1 MNFCIC
7 INTNK
12 RIKGGEYVA
21 EIKKLICVNHGGNP
35 LGLNNFYIASEVS
48 MFKGIGYIPICKKC
62 LFEMA
67 NSYYDKYKDMKL
79 SIYYMCRKIDI
90 AFNSNIF
97 EGAFGEGAESPQKVF
112 QSYITQY
119 NSLGRKNN
127 IFFPFDEGE
136 HVSENKFVHGSKEDI
151 DDDDSEV
158 SIIDVESSRDSI
170 KMNKN
175 DVAVKKEIITML
187 EYDPFEGYVEADQKF
202 LYNELY
208 SYFNDEEVIED
219 QFLVSQLIQIA
230 NNNNQIRKIDYLI
243 SKYTA
248 NTELLIKNDAKIKSL
263 NSTKKDIVQSTNNIA
278 KENSI
283 SVKNRKSGNINKSSL
298 TVMMEY
304 LRELNFED
312 AEIDFYDQKK
322 AYGMQMAAD
331 ISMKAIAE
339 QIQFDEND
347 INEIIIEQRNMIKSM
362 EEKILDLEEDNRQL
376 RVEINNYKKNN

>member
-1 MNFCIC
+1 M
-7 INTNK
+7 
-12 RIKGGEYVA
+12 A
-21 EIKKLICVNHGGNP
+21 EITKLTCTNHGGNP
-35 LGLNNFYIASEVS
+35 ISLTNFYMASEISV
-48 MFKGIGYIPICKKC
+48 FKGIGYIPICKKC
-62 LFEMA
+62 LFEMV
-67 NSYYDKYKDMKL
+67 NNYYDKYKDMRL
-79 SIYYMCRKIDI
+79 AIYYMCRKIDI

-97 EGAFGEGAESPQKVF
+97 EGALTEDDIEDAQKVF
-112 QSYITQY
+112 QSYIIQY

-127 IFFPFDEGE
+127 IHFPFDDGE
-136 HVSENKFVHGSKEDI
+136 HIEENKFTISEEVDSDEV
-151 DDDDSEV
+151 DDTV
-158 SIIDVESSRDSI
+158 INTKSSRDNI

-175 DVAVKKEIITML
+175 DISIKKEIIGML
-187 EYDPFEGYVEADQKF
+187 EFDPFEGYAEADQKF

-208 SYFNDEEVIED
+208 SYFNDEEIIED
-219 QFLVSQLIQIA
+219 SFLVSQLIQVV

-243 SKYTA
+243 STYTA
-248 NTELLIKNDAKIKSL
+248 NTELLIKNDTKIKSL
-263 NSTKKDIVQSTNNIA
+263 NSTKKDVVQSNNNIA

-283 SVKNRKSGNINKSSL
+283 SVKNRKAGNINKSSL

-362 EEKILDLEEDNRQL
+362 EKKLSELEEENRQF
-376 RVEINNYKKNN
+376 RVDINKYKNKK